1 MMGEQV
7 MGAVLERGNE
17 MLVMELMV
25 RTLSIVSGGSGRD

>member
-1 MMGEQV
+1 MSECPSRRQM

-25 RTLSIVSGGSGRD
+25 SMGES